1 MIFGTNNTRDISK
14 LSQISLAER
23 LVKLRIAI
31 LKYHSCYLRRI
42 SLQIMRLPI
51 LIRLLLYLISSLAK
65 SVGLTWITGQ

>member
-1 MIFGTNNTRDISK
+1 MIFGINNTRDISK

-31 LKYHSCYLRRI
+31 LKYHLWYLRRI